1 MRKDAWEQE
10 QRSISYYESKR
21 QIPIWKKEHP
31 ELSPVYSQVL
41 QDDSKRVDLASKA
54 FFRRVKAGGE
64 SRVSPVQGEGAIW
77 SFTYP
82 PFGFHLN
89 DAGTHL
95 PLCIKDW

>member
-41 QDDSKRVDLASKA
+41 QDASKRVDLASKA

-64 SRVSPVQGEGAIW
+64 SRYPRFKGKGRYDSI
-77 SFTYP
+77 TYP
-82 PFGFHLN
+82 QSGFHLN
-89 DAGTHL
+89 DACRYA
-95 PLCIKDW
+95 PLRIKD